1 MTRLTDSILNDTGLT
16 NTLLTKRLSALSNAP
31 NHAGLADIY
40 RGLEKESLRIK
51 PNGTLASSQHPN
63 ALGSA
68 LTHPHITTDY
78 SEALLEFITEPSAN
92 AASTLQRLTE
102 LHAYTCQNLQDERL
116 WPASMP
122 CMLGRDSDIP
132 IARYGSS
139 NSGKMK
145 SAYRMG
151 LGHRYG
157 RSMQTIAGLHY
168 NFSVSEELWEFL
180 RSQEN
185 SDLPMSDFK
194 TQGYFR
200 LIRNFR
206 RNFWLLLYLFGASPG
221 VCKSFVGDRPH
232 QLEPF
237 GDDMHSLYKPYATSL
252 RMGDLGY
259 QSNAQESLVITYNC
273 LNSYTQPLCS
283 AITHTHP
290 TYAAIGIKE
299 ASGEYKQL
307 NDSLLQIENE
317 FYSVIRPKRTAQRG
331 ETALSA
337 LVNGGVEYIEVRC
350 LDLNPFEPLGINEQQ
365 MHFLDTFLLHCL
377 LSDSPLSNHQE
388 HIDIQEN
395 QKRMVYQGRDPELSL
410 IDQGKERSMREWG
423 DTLMTDMQQVAKLL
437 DNAKESSQYSDSLK
451 NEWEKLRDATL
462 TPSAQVLA
470 DMKKNNK
477 TFYRFAADLS
487 AQHQN
492 YFSQYVLNNT
502 QQKHYAELATQS
514 IAKQQSVE
522 EEDTVEFDRYLAD
535 YYSQYECNTM
545 SSVN

>member
-1 MTRLTDSILNDTGLT
+1 MTRLTDSILNNTVLT
-16 NTLLTKRLSALSNAP
+16 NRLCALSNAP
-31 NHAGLADIY
+31 NHAGIADTY
-40 RGLEKESLRIK
+40 RGLEKESLRIT

-78 SEALLEFITEPSAN
+78 SEALLEFITEPSADVS
-92 AASTLQRLTE
+92 STLQRLTE
-102 LHAYTCQNLQDERL
+102 LHAYTCQNLDDERL

-168 NFSVSEELWEFL
+168 NFSVSDELWEFL

-185 SDLPMSDFK
+185 SNLSMSDFK
-194 TQGYFR
+194 TQGYFG

-237 GDDMHSLYKPYATSL
+237 GDDSHSLHKPYATSL

-273 LNSYTQPLCS
+273 LDSYTHTLCN

-290 TYAAIGIKE
+290 SYAAIGIKE
-299 ASGEYKQL
+299 ASGEHKQL

-377 LSDSPLSNHQE
+377 LSDSPQSNDQE

-395 QKRMVYQGRDPELSL
+395 QKCMVYQGRDPELSL
-410 IDQGKERSMREWG
+410 INKGKEHSMREWG
-423 DTLMTDMQQVAKLL
+423 NALMTDMQQVAELL
-437 DNAKESSQYSDSLK
+437 DKAKESNQYSDSLQS
-451 NEWEKLRDATL
+451 EWGKLHDSTL

-470 DMKKNNK
+470 EMKTNNK
-477 TFYRFAADLS
+477 TFYRFAADL
-487 AQHQN
+487 ATQHQD

-502 QQKHYAELATQS
+502 QKKYYAELATQS
-514 IAKQQSVE
+514 IVKQHRIE
-522 EEDTVEFDRYLAD
+522 ADDTIEFDRYLAD
-535 YYSQYECNTM
+535 YYSQYACETM
-545 SSVN
+545 SSVD

>member
-1 MTRLTDSILNDTGLT
+1 MTRSADSMLDDAVLSD
-16 NTLLTKRLSALSNAP
+16 RLSALSKAP
-31 NHAGLADIY
+31 NHAGIADIH

-51 PNGTLASSQHPN
+51 PNGTLASSHHPT

-78 SEALLEFITEPSAN
+78 SEALLEFITEPRED
-92 AASTLQRLTE
+92 AASSLLRLTE
-102 LHAYTCQNLQDERL
+102 LHAYTCQNLNDERL

-132 IARYGSS
+132 IAQYGSS

-168 NFSVSEELWEFL
+168 NFSVSDELWSFL

-185 SDLPMSDFK
+185 SDLSMSDFK

-237 GDDMHSLYKPYATSL
+237 GEDINSLHKPYATSL

-273 LNSYTQPLCS
+273 LDSYAQTLCS

-290 TYAAIGIKE
+290 EYAAIGIKE
-299 ASGEYKQL
+299 ANGEYKQL
-307 NDSLLQIENE
+307 NNNLLQIENE
-317 FYSVIRPKRTAQRG
+317 FYSVIRPKRTSQRG

-337 LVNGGVEYIEVRC
+337 LMDGGVEYIEVRC

-377 LSDSPLSNHQE
+377 LSDSPSSSNQE
-388 HIDIQEN
+388 HIDIQNN
-395 QKRMVYQGRDPELSL
+395 QKRMVYQGRDPDLRL
-410 IDQGKERSMREWG
+410 RDQGKERPMREWG
-423 DTLMTDMQQVAKLL
+423 EMLMVDMQQVARTL
-437 DNAKESSQYSDSLK
+437 DNAKGGAQYSDSLK
-451 NEWEKLRDATL
+451 SERRKLHDTSL

-487 AQHQN
+487 TQHQD
-492 YFSQYVLNNT
+492 YFAHYVLT
-502 QQKHYAELATQS
+502 RAQQAHYAELATQS
-514 IAKQQSVE
+514 IAKQDRIES
-522 EEDTVEFDRYLAD
+522 DDIIEFDRYLAD
-535 YYSQYECNTM
+535 YYSQYQCNTM
-545 SSVN
+545 SSVS